1 MSAGKLGKCG
11 VWGELDMALTCSDY
25 GAVSLPTPTGS
36 EGLVCITKTQQSSG
50 QDGLRGGVLGAED
63 LSSNP

>member
-1 MSAGKLGKCG
+1 MLGSWGSA
-11 VWGELDMALTCSDY
+11 VFWGNCVALTCSDY

-50 QDGLRGGVLGAED
+50 QEGLRGGVLGAED